1 LNLGLE
7 EQPVL
12 LVIRLHLQTSP
23 IPSVDLEELTA
34 LPTGLHF
41 QFFDLK
47 YFSDVWGDG
56 FSEEKDSGRLASGG
70 QLE

>member
-1 LNLGLE
+1 MGIE
-7 EQPVL
+7 PGSGRA
-12 LVIRLHLQTSP
+12 VIRLHLQTSP